1 MSVHTA
7 YRTVEWKPA
16 GSWIDIT
23 NKMIRASGTTR
34 LQGNRANA
42 FAFGVSVEPDLTLE
56 TFEDL
61 ASDAWEFTP
70 VRASFGLDTSA
81 VQAIA
86 GVILRR
92 GRQDARLVFQAA
104 GWKPLLERCKVYS
117 PLLIRRPVATKTGPF
132 TVEDPSSPSWRGGLI
147 NYIFW
152 HAGGRPAEQ
161 AGIFLDAP
169 FFYRCDQAV
178 LTPEFSWVAGENAY
192 EELLRLAAASGG
204 QIYQAPDGSMC
215 YRQPFGIADGTA
227 AYTFDESVYAEISE
241 DASAELTATGVV
253 CNYIPRQLRGMQ
265 EVLRDTTARFIPAG
279 ESITLNLE
287 PQWPCR
293 SYDLKTASTLPD
305 DGLHLT
311 YPHSVRVTPGSSD
324 YSHSVSTSAQR
335 ITLTITNNTS
345 QPLILYQVLIR
356 GEPVVGG
363 EAISVTAGVTTGDE
377 ASVLRLEDNPYI
389 QTFEHASRLNSM
401 ALAFYGSARP
411 TRSLRGCPYDQAR
424 TIGET
429 VLLTRS
435 RWGIVAAE
443 HVIVGISHESGLT
456 ASYDLVPTA
465 GLPRTSQFF
474 TIGPNYAGITRKLG
488 Y

>member
-7 YRTVEWKPA
+7 YRSVQWRP
-16 GSWIDIT
+16 GSYWIDIT
-23 NKMIRASGTTR
+23 SALIRASGTTR

-56 TFEDL
+56 TSEDL
-61 ASDAWEFTP
+61 ASEPWEFTP
-70 VRASFGLDTSA
+70 VRASFGLDSGA
-81 VQAIA
+81 VRAIA

-104 GWKPLLERCKVYS
+104 GWKPLLERCKIYS
-117 PLLIRRPVATKTGPF
+117 PLLIRRPLATKTGPF

-147 NYIFW
+147 NYMFW
-152 HAGGRPAEQ
+152 QAGGRPAEQ
-161 AGIFLDAP
+161 AGIYPNAP
-169 FFYRCDQAV
+169 FYYRCDQAV
-178 LTPEFSWVAGENAY
+178 LVPEFSWANGENAH
-192 EELLRLAAASGG
+192 EELLRAAAASGG
-204 QIYQAPDGSMC
+204 QIYQAPDGVMC

-227 AYTFDESVYAEISE
+227 AYTFDESVYAEIYE
-241 DASAELTATGVV
+241 DASAELTATGVL
-253 CNYIPRQLRGMQ
+253 CNYIPRELRGMQ
-265 EVLRDTTARFIPAG
+265 EVLRDTTARFILPG
-279 ESITLNLE
+279 DPLTLNLE

-293 SYDLKTASTLPD
+293 SYDLKTATTLPD

-311 YPHSVRVTPGSSD
+311 YPHSVRVTPGSSA
-324 YSHSVSTSAQR
+324 YSHSVSVSAGR

-363 EAISVTAGVTTGDE
+363 EAISVTVGGG
-377 ASVLRLEDNPYI
+377 SNVLRLEDNPYI
-389 QTFEHASRLNSM
+389 QTYEHASRLASM
-401 ALAFYGSARP
+401 GLVFYGSARP
-411 TRSLRGCPYDQAR
+411 TRSIRGCPYDQAR

-435 RWGIVAAE
+435 RWGIVVE
-443 HVIVGISHESGLT
+443 PHVIVGMSHESGLT

-474 TIGPNYAGITRKLG
+474 TVGSNYAGITRQVG